1 MADTTEN
8 ISPNVTQ
15 AAPPDTTTEEGG
27 EKTVQLAQA
36 AAAVQVASPGQG
48 AEDAIAVEAGLTY
61 RLVDPVLRFT
71 QDGGSLG
78 QLHGLFAAVLA
89 GDDCSA
95 RSLKGKEIRRF
106 RPI

>member
-1 MADTTEN
+1 MADMTEN

-71 QDGGSLG
+71 QDGGNATFGQFDAAQLAALG
-78 QLHGLFAAVLA
+78 IDVG
-89 GDDCSA
+89 S
-95 RSLKGKEIRRF
+95 
-106 RPI
+106 